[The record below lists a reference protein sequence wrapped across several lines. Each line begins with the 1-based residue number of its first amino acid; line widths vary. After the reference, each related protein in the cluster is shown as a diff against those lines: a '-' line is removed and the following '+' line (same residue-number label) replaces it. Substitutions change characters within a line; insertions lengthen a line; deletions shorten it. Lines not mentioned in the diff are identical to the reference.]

1 MNAIGG
7 AAETRRVGLIDS
19 RWSALAG
26 LALLVVLLGAL
37 YYLVLVHL
45 GRQWWADEN
54 YSHGFLIPLVSA
66 YLVWERRDRLRAL
79 SPHPSLV
86 GSLVLLVGL
95 GLLFLGVVGAELLV
109 QRISLLVVLAGLVLF
124 ILGREFLRVLTVP
137 LVLLLFM
144 IPPPQ
149 ILFNAI
155 AFPLQGLAARTAEA
169 TLRFL
174 SIPVLR
180 EGNIITLANTSLE
193 VAEACSGIRSLITLM
208 ALAATLA
215 CLTRIGTWR
224 GLALVAVSVPIA
236 VIANAARVAG
246 TGVLAYHYGPRVA
259 DGFFHTVSGWL
270 LFLVAAA
277 LLGGAWIVLKAI
289 GAKRHRHEPSG
300 ERERAQE
307 VVPAACW
314 PRLTVRLGVSAA
326 LVGLALGVAGIIS
339 HGEAVPLRRSFEA
352 FPGRIGAWQGVRE
365 ALPPSVLDLLR
376 VSDYVNRL
384 YVNPRSLPIWLY
396 VGYYETQRQGQ
407 IIHSPQNC
415 LPGGGWTI
423 LSHTYMPVTL
433 PGRGEPVTINR
444 VLIGREGD
452 RQLVLYW
459 YQERGRIIANEY
471 AAKLYLVTDA
481 ATRNR
486 TDGALVRI
494 SAPVVG
500 SEEVTLQ
507 QMLEFTRTMYPE
519 LLESLPA

>member
-1 MNAIGG
+1 MSAVARVVERQG
-7 AAETRRVGLIDS
+7 ARGSRSGWPAVGV
-19 RWSALAG
+19 
-26 LALLVVLLGAL
+26 LALLAVLLGVL
-37 YYLVLVHL
+37 YHAVLLHL
-45 GRQWWADEN
+45 GRQWWDDEN

-66 YLVWERRDRLRAL
+66 YLVWERRERLRAL
-79 SPHPSLV
+79 SPRPSLA
-86 GSLVLLVGL
+86 GSLLLVVGL
-95 GLLFLGVVGAELLV
+95 GLLFLGVVGAELFV
-109 QRISLLVVLAGLVLF
+109 QRLSLLVVLTGLVLF
-124 ILGREFLRVLTVP
+124 ILGREFLHTLTVP

-155 AFPLQGLAARTAEA
+155 AFPLQGFAARTAEA
-169 TLRFL
+169 ALRLL

-180 EGNIITLANTSLE
+180 EGNIIALANTSLE
-193 VAEACSGIRSLITLM
+193 VAEACSGIRSLVTLL

-215 CLTRIGTWR
+215 CLSRMGTWR
-224 GLALVAVSVPIA
+224 GLALLAASVPIA

-246 TGVLAYHYGPRVA
+246 TGILAYHYGPRVA

-277 LLGGAWIVLKAI
+277 LLGGAWAVLVAI
-289 GAKRHRHEPSG
+289 GPKRHRHERSG
-300 ERERAQE
+300 AREPAPE
-307 VVPAACW
+307 AAPAACW
-314 PRLTVRLGVSAA
+314 PRLAARLGVSAV
-326 LVGLALGVAGIIS
+326 LVGLALGGVGMIS
-339 HGEAVPLRRSFEA
+339 HGEAVPLRRSFEV
-352 FPGRIGAWQGVRE
+352 FPSRIGPWHGVRE
-365 ALPPSVLDLLR
+365 ALPPSVLDILR

-384 YVNPRSLPIWLY
+384 YVSPGTIPIWLY

-407 IIHSPQNC
+407 IIHSPQSC

-423 LSHTYMPVTL
+423 LSHTYLPVTL
-433 PGRGEPVTINR
+433 PGRGEPATINR

-471 AAKLYLVTDA
+471 IAKLYLIADA

-507 QMLEFTRTMYPE
+507 QMLEFTRTVYPE
-519 LLESLPA
+519 LSESLPA